1 MSIPRWRNAACCF
14 NDAGAAPGFVE
25 NKGFVENEGIVE
37 NEGRMKIAIRI
48 LIMLFVAGIVFG
60 GVFFFDAFRGKMIA
74 KYMKA
79 FANPTE
85 TISAAVATAQP
96 WQQTVEVVGSL
107 RAMNGADLSSDTSG
121 IVEAINFKSGDDVAA
136 GTVLLRLRSEDDP
149 ARLQQLQTA
158 VSLAQTNYQR
168 DLRQLQAQAVAR
180 ATVDTDLSNLRSAQA
195 AVAQQQASMAKKTI
209 VAPFAGHLGI
219 REVDVG
225 QYVPAGTSIVT
236 LQALDPIYVDFYVPQ
251 QDMAQMKIGQS
262 VTVKVDTYA
271 GRVFTGRI
279 EAVNARVDTATRTLQ
294 VRAAIANADRALL
307 PGMFATVAVAI
318 GAPQSLVTLP
328 QTAVTYNA
336 YGSTVFLVQQGNPAA
351 GSGTDAKPTLVA
363 RQVFVATGPT
373 RGDQVAVLHGVAA
386 GDRVVIAGQSKLH
399 NGSPVAINNS
409 VVPSDDADP
418 HPVQQ

>member
-1 MSIPRWRNAACCF
+1 
-14 NDAGAAPGFVE
+14 
-25 NKGFVENEGIVE
+25 
-37 NEGRMKIAIRI
+37 
-48 LIMLFVAGIVFG
+48 
-60 GVFFFDAFRGKMIA
+60 
-74 KYMKA
+74 
-79 FANPTE
+79 
-85 TISAAVATAQP
+85 
-96 WQQTVEVVGSL
+96 
-107 RAMNGADLSSDTSG
+107 
-121 IVEAINFKSGDDVAA
+121 
-136 GTVLLRLRSEDDP
+136 
-149 ARLQQLQTA
+149 
-158 VSLAQTNYQR
+158 
-168 DLRQLQAQAVAR
+168 
-180 ATVDTDLSNLRSAQA
+180 
-195 AVAQQQASMAKKTI
+195 

-294 VRAAIANADRALL
+294 VRAANANADRALL

>member
-1 MSIPRWRNAACCF
+1 
-14 NDAGAAPGFVE
+14 
-25 NKGFVENEGIVE
+25 
-37 NEGRMKIAIRI
+37 MKIVIRM
-48 LIMLFVAGIVFG
+48 LIMLAVAGIVFG
-60 GVFFFDAFRGKMIA
+60 SVFLFDAFRGKMIA

-373 RGDQVAVLHGVAA
+373 RGDQVAVLQGVAA

>member
-251 QDMAQMKIGQS
+251 QDMAQMKI
-262 VTVKVDTYA
+262 
-271 GRVFTGRI
+271 
-279 EAVNARVDTATRTLQ
+279 VDTATRTWQ

-373 RGDQVAVLHGVAA
+373 RGDQVAVLQGVAA

>member
-1 MSIPRWRNAACCF
+1 
-14 NDAGAAPGFVE
+14 
-25 NKGFVENEGIVE
+25 
-37 NEGRMKIAIRI
+37 
-48 LIMLFVAGIVFG
+48 MLFVAGIVFG